1 MLKLKVNGTERETNA
16 STVNELILEL
26 GFKPEIVI
34 VEHNFEIIK
43 KNAYDAKLSQGDNI
57 ELVRMIGGGAH
68 G

>member
-1 MLKLKVNGTERETNA
+1 MLKLKVNGTERETSA

-43 KNAYDAKLSQGDNI
+43 KNAYDAKLSHGDNV
-57 ELVRMIGGGAH
+57 ELVRMIGGGSYE
-68 G
+68 

>member
-16 STVNELILEL
+16 TTVNELILEL

-43 KNAYDAKLSQGDNI
+43 KNA
-57 ELVRMIGGGAH
+57 
-68 G
+68 